1 VSEPYQRI
9 QTSELLALAT
19 GDPLQVDRLRQSTR
33 IAGASPFEYPS
44 KGPIVL
50 FIRSDGSRVRVS
62 EGGRLL
68 KYLETQG
75 MDLGLD
81 NVLSKTVFHA
91 LKDVEGAAAGNGEV
105 FIDTTP
111 DAAPGAIWR
120 FLQLIIEV
128 IGLRHSKYKDALVQL
143 ARADDSATIS
153 WEGR

>member
-1 VSEPYQRI
+1 VAEPYQRI
-9 QTSELLALAT
+9 QTAELLALAA
-19 GDPLQVDRLRQSTR
+19 GDTAQVERLRRPAR
-33 IAGASPFEYPS
+33 IAGASPFEYPG
-44 KGPIVL
+44 KGPVVV
-50 FIRSDGSRVRVS
+50 FVRSDGSRVRIS

-91 LKDVEGAAAGNGEV
+91 LKDIEGAAAGNGEV
-105 FIDTTP
+105 YIDTTP
-111 DAAPGAIWR
+111 DQTPSSVWR

-143 ARADDSATIS
+143 ARADESVGIS